1 MSVII
6 RAQELVDH
14 VNIRGT
20 HVSTSMVAPSK
31 LHVHVSVVHVHVSVV
46 QSFGMPGRNGNV
58 ICDNLTRCT
67 YVTT

>member
-20 HVSTSMVAPSK
+20 HVSTSMLAPSK
-31 LHVHVSVVHVHVSVV
+31 LHAHVHVY
-46 QSFGMPGRNGNV
+46 M
-58 ICDNLTRCT
+58 
-67 YVTT
+67 YM

>member
-14 VNIRGT
+14 VNIRGA

-31 LHVHVSVVHVHVSVV
+31 LHVHVHVSVV

-67 YVTT
+67 YVTIFF